1 MAWYECKVSYP
12 RDFGNGLEKR
22 VTETYLVDAVSYT
35 EAEARITDT
44 LRPCV
49 PGGFSVSGI
58 RRSGYAEVFA
68 DGEGDWFY
76 NVRILF
82 FTLDEKSGAEKHST
96 RRMLVRAPSLGKA
109 LERFGR
115 QMEGTL
121 LDYKVVGVEET
132 PLIDVFTFKGRKP

>member
-12 RDFGNGLEKR
+12 RDLGNGLEKR

-35 EAEARITDT
+35 EVEARITDT

-82 FTLDEKSGAEKHST
+82 FTLDEKSGAENIPPGGCWCVLRRWARRWSVSAGRWKERCWIT
-96 RRMLVRAPSLGKA
+96 RLWGLKR
-109 LERFGR
+109 
-115 QMEGTL
+115 
-121 LDYKVVGVEET
+121 
-132 PLIDVFTFKGRKP
+132 PL